1 MLNILIKSHLYEEE
15 KVKTKEELLELL
27 NKYKVILKNEMID
40 YLKSL
45 INLEFSIMRNY
56 INSSER
62 QALSELEI
70 YKNIAIYNIY
80 NRAMNLFNKEQNKF
94 CIVGNNQGI
103 KGLNVSAI
111 LNNGSQVELFAFN
124 YGMESFKD
132 SIGDIH
138 LYRTIANEKLAKMLS
153 ENYREAY
160 KTAQEWYLKQEK
172 EKLSMLYF
180 ERGRIPEKIS
190 PLISPVNVDYKKIE
204 NETLKQFY
212 QNNEQLNETNYNSRI
227 DLTEFEKEEIKIT
240 NEMYYK
246 ILEDF
251 GLLDELNT
259 IENKIFEDEKYE
271 LVQNMPKL
279 TLSFHTT
286 YK

>member
-1 MLNILIKSHLYEEE
+1 
-15 KVKTKEELLELL
+15 
-27 NKYKVILKNEMID
+27 
-40 YLKSL
+40 
-45 INLEFSIMRNY
+45 
-56 INSSER
+56 
-62 QALSELEI
+62 
-70 YKNIAIYNIY
+70 
-80 NRAMNLFNKEQNKF
+80 
-94 CIVGNNQGI
+94 
-103 KGLNVSAI
+103 
-111 LNNGSQVELFAFN
+111 
-124 YGMESFKD
+124 
-132 SIGDIH
+132 
-138 LYRTIANEKLAKMLS
+138 
-153 ENYREAY
+153 
-160 KTAQEWYLKQEK
+160 
-172 EKLSMLYF
+172 MLYF

>member
-27 NKYKVILKNEMID
+27 YKYKVILKNEMID
-40 YLKSL
+40 YLNSL
-45 INLEFSIMRNY
+45 INLEFSIMRKY
-56 INSSER
+56 INNSER

-80 NRAMNLFNKEQNKF
+80 YRAMNLFNKEQNKF
-94 CIVGNNQGI
+94 CIDGNNQGI

-111 LNNGSQVELFAFN
+111 LNNGSQIELFAFN
-124 YGMESFKD
+124 YGMEYPKD

-138 LYRTIANEKLAKMLS
+138 LYRTIANKKLTKMLS
-153 ENYREAY
+153 ENYRKSY

-172 EKLSMLYF
+172 EKLSMVYF
-180 ERGRIPEKIS
+180 EKGRIPEKIS

-212 QNNEQLNETNYNSRI
+212 QNNEQLNETNYNSRV

-259 IENKIFEDEKYE
+259 IENKMFEDEKYE